1 MNSQK
6 ITPGQFIH
14 GFELQR
20 VEAIPELR
28 SEAAV
33 FVHQKTGA
41 RLLHLF
47 NEDPNNLFC
56 IAFRTPVYN
65 DTGVPHILEH
75 SVLSGSRRFPV
86 KDPFKEML
94 KGSMQTFL
102 NAMTYPD
109 KTIYPVSSQV
119 EADYFNL
126 MDVYCDAVFNPLLTQ
141 TTFCQEGWH
150 FDTDDP
156 DGPVNIR
163 GIVYNEM
170 KGVFSDFRSH
180 VARKTLSELFPNT
193 TYFFESGGEPEHI
206 TDLTYEEFKGFH
218 DQFYHPSNSF
228 IFLYG
233 NLPSEKSLK
242 FLNERY
248 LREFSYRDVDSVIRP
263 QPLWEMPKK
272 ATLIAPASKQDD
284 HTASVIISWIM
295 GETVDP
301 QLWLLGSI
309 LSRYLVGAESSPL
322 KRALID
328 SGLGED
334 LDDMTGF
341 DADLVQC
348 MFAVGLRKT
357 RPGHA
362 DTIRKIVFE
371 TIEKEVDRGMDEQLL
386 EGVIR
391 QAEFRL
397 REITDSGHFP
407 HNLMLAERCYRSWIY
422 EGDPL
427 SHLKFEAPLDEIK
440 AHKRQGTQFFV
451 NTLKELFLNNNHH
464 LVCTV
469 IASAEEGQ
477 KLEKQTEEQVHRLTE
492 SFTQEDRKNAYE
504 LTKKIREQQM
514 QPPAPEELSKLP
526 KLKKEE
532 VPRENQLVETLRSE
546 IGSVPFF
553 AHPLFTA
560 NIVYLDF
567 GFDLTT
573 VPLDLLPYMSLY
585 AEMLTRCGAGDY
597 SYEQMATR
605 VSLNTG
611 GIGSSIVCTTKV
623 GNPDEILLKGIFQG
637 KALVERFENMLAIFE
652 DLFTRPRLE
661 DPKLVKDTLVE
672 MRNDLNAAVLRS
684 GHSFASMHAAARL
697 SRSRYIDEMLDGI
710 SQLRFLDALVRK
722 NDMDTVVGSLKR
734 LHDIIINHQG
744 CFLSVTADDPES
756 FKPSL
761 SRFLEKLP
769 RVEVN
774 PQTIP
779 FEPRLDFPNHAIEV
793 SSSVNYV
800 SQAWRLDITDAAEI
814 GQFLLMSRNLST
826 GYLWEKVRV
835 EGGAYGGMALASS
848 SHPVFACASYRDP
861 NLSSTLKHFL
871 DGLGGL
877 AKKIAAD
884 ELDQSIIGTIGRMD
898 SPRSPHAKGL
908 GETLALL
915 SERTPEYRQAV
926 RDAILHAT
934 PESIAMK
941 ATQILDEHR
950 TTVSIIGSAAAFDK
964 AEKEGLQLY
973 REQLLQEE

>member
-1 MNSQK
+1 MEGQNL
-6 ITPGQFIH
+6 TPGQNIN
-14 GFELQR
+14 GFEVKR
-20 VEAIPELR
+20 IEAIPELR
-28 SEAAV
+28 SEATE
-33 FVHQKTGA
+33 FVHTKTKA
-41 RLLHLF
+41 RLIHLF

-65 DTGVPHILEH
+65 NTGVPHILEH
-75 SVLSGSRRFPV
+75 SVLSGSKKFPL

-119 EADYFNL
+119 EADYYNL
-126 MDVYCDAVFNPLLTQ
+126 VDVYCDAVFNPLLTE
-141 TTFCQEGWH
+141 TTFYQEGWH
-150 FDTDDP
+150 FDTESP
-156 DGPVNIR
+156 EGPVNIR

-193 TYFFESGGEPEHI
+193 TYFFESGGEPEYI
-206 TDLTYEEFKGFH
+206 PDLTYEQFKGFH
-218 DQFYHPSNSF
+218 EQFYHPSNSF

-233 NLPSEKSLK
+233 NLPSEKTLG
-242 FLNERY
+242 FLQDRY
-248 LREFSYRDVDSVIRP
+248 LGEFSYREVDSRIAP

-272 ATLIAPASKQDD
+272 ARLIAPSSKQDD
-284 HTASVIISWIM
+284 GTASVIVSWIV
-295 GETVDP
+295 GDTIDP

-348 MFAVGLRKT
+348 IFSAGLRKT
-357 RPGHA
+357 KPEHA
-362 DTIRKIVFE
+362 GAIRDIIFDTLKRE
-371 TIEKEVDRGMDEQLL
+371 IERGMDEQLL

-391 QAEFRL
+391 QTEFRL

-422 EGDPL
+422 GGDPM
-427 SHLKFEAPLDEIK
+427 SHLKFEKPLEEIK
-440 AHKRQGTQFFV
+440 NHKKEGTKFFV
-451 NTLKELFLNNNHH
+451 AKLRELFLGNDHH

-469 IASAEEGQ
+469 EASAQEGQ
-477 KLEKQTEEQVHRLTE
+477 KLEKQTEEQADRLTS
-492 SFTQEDRKNAYE
+492 SFTDEDRKAAYE
-504 LTKKIREQQM
+504 LTRKIREQQM
-514 QPPAPEELSKLP
+514 EPPSAEALATLP

-532 VPRENQLVETLRSE
+532 VPRENQLVDTIRSE
-546 IGSVPFF
+546 VESVPVF

-560 NIVYLDF
+560 GIVYLDI
-567 GFDLTT
+567 GFDLSSI
-573 VPLDLLPYMSLY
+573 PFDLLPYVSLY
-585 AEMLTRCGAGDY
+585 IEMLTRCGAGDY

-611 GIGSSIVCTTKV
+611 GIGSSTICTTKV
-623 GNPDEILLKGIFQG
+623 DNPDQILLKGLFQG
-637 KALVERFENMLAIFE
+637 KALVRRFDEMLAIFE
-652 DLFTRPRLE
+652 DLFLRPRLD

-684 GHSFASMHAAARL
+684 GHSFASMHASARL
-697 SRSRYIDEMLDGI
+697 SRSRYIDEILDGI
-710 SQLRFLDALVRK
+710 MQLRFLDKQVRG
-722 NDMDTVVGSLKR
+722 NNMDSVIDSLKKI
-734 LHDIIINHQG
+734 HEIVINRRG

-756 FKPSL
+756 FKPLLGS
-761 SRFLEKLP
+761 FVKKIPAAEQ
-769 RVEVN
+769 N
-774 PQTIP
+774 PQIIP
-779 FEPRLDFPNHAIEV
+779 FEPLPDYPNYAIEV

-814 GQFLLMSRNLST
+814 GQTLLMSRNLST

-835 EGGAYGGMALASS
+835 EGGAYGGMAFASS
-848 SHPVFACASYRDP
+848 SHPVFSCASYRDP

-871 DGLGGL
+871 DGLSQL
-877 AKKIAAD
+877 SAKIPSD

-915 SERTPEYRQAV
+915 AGRTPEYRQRI
-926 RDAILHAT
+926 RDAILSAT
-934 PESIAMK
+934 PQSIAMK
-941 ATQILDEHR
+941 ALQILDETR
-950 TTVSIIGSAAAFDK
+950 TTISIIGSAAAFNK
-964 AEKEGLQLY
+964 AQSEGLELH
-973 REQLLQEE
+973 REQLLPEE